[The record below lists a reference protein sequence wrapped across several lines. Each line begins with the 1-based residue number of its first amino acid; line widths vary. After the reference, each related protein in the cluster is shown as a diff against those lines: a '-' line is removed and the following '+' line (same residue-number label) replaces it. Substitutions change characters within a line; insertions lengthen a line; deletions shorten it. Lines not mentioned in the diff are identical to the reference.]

1 MEIKF
6 DVQMDE
12 KTMYNFLLFHSYSN
26 VVVLIGNIFGLL
38 LAIMGVTSWNT
49 DTSRAVLYL
58 IFGLGMVIYTPF
70 SLKLSAKRQ
79 MKSEVFS
86 KPITYTVGEKGLTSS
101 QNDVTTEASWDDM
114 MKVVSTSKSIVLY
127 TGKNKATILP
137 KAAMKENYEGVV
149 KIISTNLP
157 PQKVKIK
164 Q

>member
-70 SLKLSAKRQ
+70 SLKLSDVSFDCDLRTTVRSAI
-79 MKSEVFS
+79 MIFLISLILSE
-86 KPITYTVGEKGLTSS
+86 
-101 QNDVTTEASWDDM
+101 
-114 MKVVSTSKSIVLY
+114 
-127 TGKNKATILP
+127 
-137 KAAMKENYEGVV
+137 
-149 KIISTNLP
+149 
-157 PQKVKIK
+157 
-164 Q
+164 